1 MAVPRFLHFERD
13 VFHGSKTYICIRGCV
28 SRKWT
33 GNQCYAEYIGY
44 EIMLL
49 FEFDER
55 SINSIFN

>member
-1 MAVPRFLHFERD
+1 MVAKHTFVFVAVYP
-13 VFHGSKTYICIRGCV
+13 
-28 SRKWT
+28 